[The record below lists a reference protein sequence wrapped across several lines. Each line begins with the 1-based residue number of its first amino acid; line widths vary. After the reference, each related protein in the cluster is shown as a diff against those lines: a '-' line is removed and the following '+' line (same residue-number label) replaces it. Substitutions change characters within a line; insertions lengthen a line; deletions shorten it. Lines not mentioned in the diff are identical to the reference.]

1 MAQSN
6 DRSPNLYGSLI
17 MSYKRH
23 FPFFW
28 GEENKSVVVF
38 QVCSSSS
45 ILHKWGV
52 VVDGMVVAVLL
63 LLLIGSGGSK
73 KRNLILLSFFFFFP
87 PIYSCFRHKKLCRQ
101 MRSSWMEKQPL
112 PSTFAFFC
120 FVYEL
125 KNQDSGGS
133 SLFRRKE

>member
-1 MAQSN
+1 MQSN

-101 MRSSWMEKQPL
+101 MRSSGTENNH
-112 PSTFAFFC
+112 FF
-120 FVYEL
+120 L
-125 KNQDSGGS
+125 HL
-133 SLFRRKE
+133 LFLFMNYRIRRI